1 MHPKLTSLHNIRWWF
16 LFSYRSYPKFV
27 QYDPR
32 NIVQVEYVLE
42 VVFFQVC
49 RYASWVEVTNHQWP
63 WINPVKNWVKNGQT
77 LFSDN
82 RILMMMMMMMMM
94 MMILV
99 DDDFGRWRWR
109 WRLRVMI
116 LIALLNIV
124 DEFLKHRCLPRW
136 ENLLVSVVD
145 HVPLTVELEE
155 LDEAWLRACCFSF
168 CVQKCDLIKAQL
180 RNCFLFWY
188 VLI

>member
-63 WINPVKNWVKNGQT
+63 CINPVKNWVKNGQT

-82 RILMMMMMMMMM
+82 RICDDDD
-94 MMILV
+94 

-116 LIALLNIV
+116 LIVLLNIV

-168 CVQKCDLIKAQL
+168 CLQKCDLIKAQL